1 MGIFSS
7 EKPHT
12 VDIDEEH
19 RLKCPVCGNELFFE
33 RETQLNTSGMSFLGL
48 DWANQNAL
56 NYYCSKC
63 GYMFWF
69 HPL

>member
-1 MGIFSS
+1 MGIFSA
-7 EKPHT
+7 EKPKPIE
-12 VDIDEEH
+12 VKGN
-19 RLKCPVCGNELFFE
+19 RLVCPVCGNKLFHE
-33 RETQLNTSGMSFLGL
+33 RKTQLNTPVMTFLDM

-56 NYYCSKC
+56 NYYCSEC